1 MKCVMDV
8 DSVLIPVAM
17 IDASLRRDMA
27 LVFTKELAM
36 KSLNGFDVLMN
47 RRIERRV
54 SKEGADER
62 LCN

>member
-1 MKCVMDV
+1 MKCVMDGN
-8 DSVLIPVAM
+8 SVLILVKV
-17 IDASLRRDMA
+17 IDVSLGRGIV

-54 SKEGADER
+54 SKEGADE
-62 LCN
+62 

>member
-8 DSVLIPVAM
+8 DSVLILVKV
-17 IDASLRRDMA
+17 IGVSLRRGIV
-27 LVFTKELAM
+27 LIFTKELAM

-47 RRIERRV
+47 RRIKRRV
-54 SKEGADER
+54 GKEGADER

>member
-1 MKCVMDV
+1 MMDGK
-8 DSVLIPVAM
+8 SVVILVKVIGM
-17 IDASLRRDMA
+17 SLKRGMV

-54 SKEGADER
+54 GEEGADER

>member
-1 MKCVMDV
+1 MKGVMDV
-8 DSVLIPVAM
+8 DSVLIPVKV
-17 IDASLRRDMA
+17 IDVSLGRGIV

-54 SKEGADER
+54 SEEGADER

>member
-1 MKCVMDV
+1 MMDV
-8 DSVLIPVAM
+8 DSVLIPVKV
-17 IDASLRRDMA
+17 IGVSLRRGMA

-47 RRIERRV
+47 RPIKRRV

>member
-1 MKCVMDV
+1 M
-8 DSVLIPVAM
+8 DSVLIPVKV
-17 IDASLRRDMA
+17 IDVSLRRDMT

-54 SKEGADER
+54 GKEGADER

>member
-54 SKEGADER
+54 GKEGADER

>member
-1 MKCVMDV
+1 MSDGWKSGV
-8 DSVLIPVAM
+8 DSCESDRCEFEKRHGVGLH
-17 IDASLRRDMA
+17 
-27 LVFTKELAM
+27 KELAM

>member
-1 MKCVMDV
+1 MMDV
-8 DSVLIPVAM
+8 DSVLIPVAI
-17 IDASLRRDMA
+17 IDASLRRGMA

>member
-1 MKCVMDV
+1 MKGVMDV
-8 DSVLIPVAM
+8 DSVLIPV
-17 IDASLRRDMA
+17 IVICASLRRGMV

-54 SKEGADER
+54 SEEGADER

>member
-1 MKCVMDV
+1 MDGNT
-8 DSVLIPVAM
+8 VLIPVKV
-17 IDASLRRDMA
+17 IGVSLRRGMV

-36 KSLNGFDVLMN
+36 KSLNGFDMLMN

-54 SKEGADER
+54 GKEGADER

>member
-36 KSLNGFDVLMN
+36 KSLNGFDMLMN

-54 SKEGADER
+54 GKEGTDER

>member
-1 MKCVMDV
+1 MMDV
-8 DSVLIPVAM
+8 DSVLILVKV
-17 IDASLRRDMA
+17 IGVSLGRGIV
-27 LVFTKELAM
+27 LIFTKELAM

-54 SKEGADER
+54 GEEGADER

>member
-1 MKCVMDV
+1 MMDV
-8 DSVLIPVAM
+8 DSVLILVKV
-17 IDASLRRDMA
+17 IGVSLRRGMA

-47 RRIERRV
+47 RRIKRRV
-54 SKEGADER
+54 GKEGADER

>member
-1 MKCVMDV
+1 MMDV

-47 RRIERRV
+47 RRIKRRV
-54 SKEGADER
+54 DEEGIDGWIR
-62 LCN
+62 Y

>member
-1 MKCVMDV
+1 MKCVMDGN
-8 DSVLIPVAM
+8 SVLIPVAM
-17 IDASLRRDMA
+17 IDASLGRDMA

-47 RRIERRV
+47 RRIKRRV
-54 SKEGADER
+54 GKEGADER

>member
-1 MKCVMDV
+1 MDGN
-8 DSVLIPVAM
+8 SVLIPV
-17 IDASLRRDMA
+17 IVIGVSLRRVMV

-54 SKEGADER
+54 GEEGTDER

>member
-1 MKCVMDV
+1 MDTN
-8 DSVLIPVAM
+8 SVLILVKVIGM
-17 IDASLRRDMA
+17 SLRRDMV
-27 LVFTKELAM
+27 LVFIKELAM

-54 SKEGADER
+54 GEEGADER

>member
-1 MKCVMDV
+1 MMDV

>member
-1 MKCVMDV
+1 
-8 DSVLIPVAM
+8 M
-17 IDASLRRDMA
+17 IDGNSVVILVKVIDVSLRRDMA

-47 RRIERRV
+47 RRIKRRV
-54 SKEGADER
+54 GKEGADER

>member
-1 MKCVMDV
+1 MDV
-8 DSVLIPVAM
+8 DSVLIPVKV
-17 IDASLRRDMA
+17 IGVSLRRGMA

-54 SKEGADER
+54 GKEGADER

>member
-1 MKCVMDV
+1 MMDV
-8 DSVLIPVAM
+8 DSVLILVKV
-17 IDASLRRDMA
+17 IGVSLRRGMA

-54 SKEGADER
+54 GKEGADER

>member
-1 MKCVMDV
+1 MDV
-8 DSVLIPVAM
+8 DSVLILVKA
-17 IDASLRRDMA
+17 IGVSLGRGIV
-27 LVFTKELAM
+27 LIFTKELAM

>member
-1 MKCVMDV
+1 MDGN
-8 DSVLIPVAM
+8 SVVILVKVIGV
-17 IDASLRRDMA
+17 SLGRGMV

-54 SKEGADER
+54 SEEGADER

>member
-1 MKCVMDV
+1 MDGN
-8 DSVLIPVAM
+8 SVVILVRVIGV
-17 IDASLRRDMA
+17 SLRRGMV

-36 KSLNGFDVLMN
+36 KSLNGFDMLMN

-54 SKEGADER
+54 GEEGADER

>member
-1 MKCVMDV
+1 M
-8 DSVLIPVAM
+8 DSVLILVKA
-17 IDASLRRDMA
+17 IGVSLGRGIV
-27 LVFTKELAM
+27 LIFTKELAM

>member
-1 MKCVMDV
+1 MDV
-8 DSVLIPVAM
+8 DSVLIPVKV
-17 IDASLRRDMA
+17 IGVSLRRGMA

-47 RRIERRV
+47 RPIKRRV

>member
-1 MKCVMDV
+1 MMDGN
-8 DSVLIPVAM
+8 SALILVKV
-17 IDASLRRDMA
+17 IVVSLRRGMV

-36 KSLNGFDVLMN
+36 KSLNGFDMLMN

-54 SKEGADER
+54 GKEGADER

>member
-1 MKCVMDV
+1 MMDTN
-8 DSVLIPVAM
+8 SVLILVKVIGM
-17 IDASLRRDMA
+17 SLRRDMV
-27 LVFTKELAM
+27 LVFIKELAM

-54 SKEGADER
+54 GEEGADER

>member
-1 MKCVMDV
+1 MKCVMDGN
-8 DSVLIPVAM
+8 SVLILVKV
-17 IDASLRRDMA
+17 IDVSLGRGIV

-54 SKEGADER
+54 SEEGADE
-62 LCN
+62 

>member
-1 MKCVMDV
+1 M
-8 DSVLIPVAM
+8 DSVLILVKVIGM
-17 IDASLRRDMA
+17 SLRRGMV
-27 LVFTKELAM
+27 LVFIKELAM

-54 SKEGADER
+54 GKEGADER

>member
-1 MKCVMDV
+1 MKCVMDGN
-8 DSVLIPVAM
+8 SVLILVKV
-17 IDASLRRDMA
+17 IDVSLGRGIV

-54 SKEGADER
+54 SEEGADER

>member
-1 MKCVMDV
+1 MMDGN
-8 DSVLIPVAM
+8 SVVILVRVIGV
-17 IDASLRRDMA
+17 SLRRGMV

-36 KSLNGFDVLMN
+36 KSLNGFDMLMN

-54 SKEGADER
+54 GEEGADER

>member
-1 MKCVMDV
+1 MDV
-8 DSVLIPVAM
+8 DSVLIPVIVISM
-17 IDASLRRDMA
+17 SLGRGIV
-27 LVFTKELAM
+27 LVFIKELAM